1 MTYEEL
7 IKLAEKAKDG
17 SYSPY
22 SHFRVG
28 AALLTA
34 DGSVYTGANV
44 ECSSYGGTVCAERAA
59 LVKAVNDGKRDFSA
73 IAIISDDPAPCRP
86 CGICRQMLSDFSHDM
101 TVISASSDG
110 SFEQNRLSDLFPH
123 AFNLK

>member
-44 ECSSYGGTVCAERAA
+44 ECSSYGGTICAERAA

-73 IAIISDDPAPCRP
+73 IAIISDEKEPCYP

-110 SFEQNRLSDLFPH
+110 SYEQNRLSDLLPH

>member
-7 IKLAEKAKDG
+7 IKLAKKAKDG

-44 ECSSYGGTVCAERAA
+44 ECSSYGGTICAERAA

-73 IAIISDDPAPCRP
+73 IAIISDDTAPCRP
-86 CGICRQMLSDFSHDM
+86 CGICRQMLSDFSPDM

-110 SFEQNRLSDLFPH
+110 SYVQNRLSDLLPH

>member
-7 IKLAEKAKDG
+7 IKLAKKAKDG

-44 ECSSYGGTVCAERAA
+44 ECSSYGGTICAERAA

-73 IAIISDDPAPCRP
+73 IAIISDDIAPCYP
-86 CGICRQMLSDFSHDM
+86 CGICRQILSDFSPDM
-101 TVISASSDG
+101 TVISASADG
-110 SFEQNRLSDLFPH
+110 YYEQNRLTDLLPH

>member
-44 ECSSYGGTVCAERAA
+44 ECSSYGGTICAERAA

-73 IAIISDDPAPCRP
+73 IAIISDDSEPCYP
-86 CGICRQMLSDFSHDM
+86 CGICRQMLSDFSPDM
-101 TVISASSDG
+101 AVISASADG
-110 SFEQNRLSDLFPH
+110 
-123 AFNLK
+123 